1 MGTTPVPIRLA
12 EPEAISVP
20 ISPRVSAE
28 DFAEAIAATARTSY
42 ALGQQGATGPSSAG
56 DGRGRFNGGA
66 RKRQRQSTVGLLLS
80 SSAISAPSAEPSMPY
95 KSATGHTN
103 STKGTPSN
111 LRKDLAKERSALAR
125 EAGGDSSDE
134 EGAHKAARAPP
145 KPDST
150 ATKPVSTAPKPAG
163 AAAKPDSAGTKPNS
177 AAPNRRHS
185 NDHQVQSG
193 YP

>member
-1 MGTTPVPIRLA
+1 
-12 EPEAISVP
+12 
-20 ISPRVSAE
+20 
-28 DFAEAIAATARTSY
+28 
-42 ALGQQGATGPSSAG
+42 
-56 DGRGRFNGGA
+56 
-66 RKRQRQSTVGLLLS
+66 
-80 SSAISAPSAEPSMPY
+80 MPY

-150 ATKPVSTAPKPAG
+150 ATKPVSTALKPAG

-177 AAPNRRHS
+177 AAPKLPASAPTGGIQTTIKFRVAIREVTDADPLNLDMSVSGSLTRENAGGRYVFAPS
-185 NDHQVQSG
+185 IVFGGMLGVRGWIGKIMKVQRNGITTIKFNDGLKHFQFEYVLDTFKLVK
-193 YP
+193 